1 MTTQRLQLRMTLQ
14 SDATFG
20 RGDGVAGLVDEEIE
34 HDDRF
39 GLPYLRGRTLK
50 GLLVEE
56 CANILYALA
65 RQGNPALKACEQAA
79 RTLFGS
85 PGSTLADDGLL
96 HVGHAQLPAVLR
108 QAIQQ
113 DVRGGRLKPAQV
125 LESLTAIRRQTAVDE
140 SGAPKRDSL
149 RSMRVLLR
157 ELTLI
162 ADLTFADGATT
173 FGANSTELA
182 LLAAC
187 ALGLRRAG
195 TGRNRGRGR
204 LKDVQVWDASVAPP
218 KNITPDLFK
227 TFTKLVN
234 PQATGGRA

>member
-1 MTTQRLQLRMTLQ
+1 MTIQRLQLRITLQ

-56 CANILYALA
+56 CANILYALM
-65 RQGNPALKACEQAA
+65 RQGNPALEACEQAA
-79 RTLFGS
+79 RALFGS
-85 PGSTLADDGLL
+85 PGSTLANDGLL
-96 HVGHAQLPAVLR
+96 RVGHAQLPAVLR
-108 QAIQQ
+108 RAVQQ
-113 DVRGGRLKPAQV
+113 DVRGGRLNPAQV

-140 SGAPKRDSL
+140 GGAPKRESL

-162 ADLTFADGATT
+162 ADLTFANGAT
-173 FGANSTELA
+173 FDLNSTELA

-204 LKDVQVWDASVAPP
+204 LKDVQVWDASAAPP

>member
-1 MTTQRLQLRMTLQ
+1 MTIQRLQLRVTLQ

-56 CANILYALA
+56 CANILYALM
-65 RQGNPALKACEQAA
+65 RQGNPALEACEQAA
-79 RTLFGS
+79 RALFGS

-96 HVGHAQLPAVLR
+96 RVGHAQLPAVLR
-108 QAIQQ
+108 RAVQQ
-113 DVRGGRLKPAQV
+113 DVRGGRLNPAQV

-140 SGAPKRDSL
+140 GGAPKRESL

-162 ADLTFADGATT
+162 ADLTFANGAT
-173 FGANSTELA
+173 FDLDSTELA

-204 LKDVQVWDASVAPP
+204 LKDVQVWDASAAPP

>member
-1 MTTQRLQLRMTLQ
+1 MTIQRLQLRITLQ

-56 CANILYALA
+56 CANILYALM
-65 RQGNPALKACEQAA
+65 RQGNPALEACEQAA
-79 RTLFGS
+79 RALFGS

-96 HVGHAQLPAVLR
+96 RVGHAQLPAVLR
-108 QAIQQ
+108 RAVQQ
-113 DVRGGRLKPAQV
+113 DVRGGRLNPAQV

-140 SGAPKRDSL
+140 GGAPKRESL

-162 ADLTFADGATT
+162 ADLTFANGAT
-173 FGANSTELA
+173 FDLNSTELA

-204 LKDVQVWDASVAPP
+204 LKDIQVWDASAAPP